1 MKLHNAHGTQINYD
15 HYLSYDPDLEYE
27 NDNPA
32 DYKVTFTTDD
42 FVLTM
47 NVELDDPTSDIDLNY
62 SIAKQQALYVL
73 EANYGLELLSDIR
86 ETVVQVA

>member
-1 MKLHNAHGTQINYD
+1 MLYNNQGTKLDYD
-15 HYLSYDPDLEYE
+15 HYRSFDPDMEYE
-27 NDNPA
+27 NDNPS

-47 NVELDDPTSDIDLNY
+47 TVELDDPTPDIDLNY
-62 SIAKQQALYVL
+62 SVAKQQALYVL

-86 ETVVQVA
+86 ETVVQVV

>member
-1 MKLHNAHGTQINYD
+1 MTTRFDKW
-15 HYLSYDPDLEYE
+15 LSYDPDLEYE

-32 DYKVTFTTDD
+32 DYKVTLTTDD

-47 NVELDDPTSDIDLNY
+47 LVELDNPTSDIDFNY
-62 SIAKQQALYVL
+62 SMAKQQALYVL

-86 ETVVQVA
+86 ETVVQVI